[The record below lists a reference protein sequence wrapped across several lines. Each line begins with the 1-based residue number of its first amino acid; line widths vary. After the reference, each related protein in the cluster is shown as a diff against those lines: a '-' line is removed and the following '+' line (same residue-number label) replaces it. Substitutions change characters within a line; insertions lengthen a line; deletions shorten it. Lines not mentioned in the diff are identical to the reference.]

1 MAFPLSSVFEGLKGL
16 VHITVTADAN
26 GAPELVHFADEAGQA
41 CAHFAIHEWGTIG
54 EHIANLLHQALG
66 GPLGATP
73 TPAPPVDLAA
83 SHMDV
88 TALGSGGVTATTPFM
103 APADTAAGTAPAAE
117 EAAPAETASAGE
129 DQKA

>member
-41 CAHFAIHEWGTIG
+41 CAHFAIHEWDTIG
-54 EHIANLLHQALG
+54 EHIANLIHQELG
-66 GPLGATP
+66 GQHTVA
-73 TPAPPVDLAA
+73 APVDLAA
-83 SHMDV
+83 SHTDV
-88 TALGSGGVTATTPFM
+88 TASGSGSGGVTATTPFLAPGDTPGTEEAAG
-103 APADTAAGTAPAAE
+103 APAD
-117 EAAPAETASAGE
+117 AETAPAGE

>member
-41 CAHFAIHEWGTIG
+41 CAHFAIHEWDTIG
-54 EHIANLLHQALG
+54 EHIANLIHAELG
-66 GPLGATP
+66 GQHTTEA
-73 TPAPPVDLAA
+73 APVDLAA
-83 SHMDV
+83 SHTDV
-88 TALGSGGVTATTPFM
+88 TALGSGGVTATTPFL
-103 APADTAAGTAPAAE
+103 APSDTPDTE
-117 EAAPAETASAGE
+117 EAAGDPAHAETAPAGE